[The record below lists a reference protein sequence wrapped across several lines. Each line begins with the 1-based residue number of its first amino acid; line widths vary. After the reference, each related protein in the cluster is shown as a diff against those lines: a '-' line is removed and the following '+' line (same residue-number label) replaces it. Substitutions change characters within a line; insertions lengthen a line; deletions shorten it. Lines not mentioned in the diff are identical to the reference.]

1 MKKLLALI
9 LCVMMFVSIVP
20 TAFAAD
26 PADANHTTPVYPSSE
41 TNNGVNNKVLNSST
55 YKKEIDKMVSN
66 TRKAI
71 ATSYEVLTMSESVYG
86 TAKAMD
92 DTVVGLVDAL
102 TKDLIGEDIWVRGI
116 NGLPADYATAT
127 NVTTN
132 GNVTYG
138 KTQFKKAYAD
148 TIKDN
153 LRLIVDAKVADEMSK
168 NTSKYMDGTKIKP
181 IQYAQTFANAVSKAL
196 TNKDFQKGYE
206 AVATYFAVNK
216 IMKDVRDE
224 IETKYDDFQNS
235 VDTSFDKDFYSKYPE
250 LSGKNGTNYID
261 ALNATDTTLSNMG
274 WAAELWPYP
283 MDMNGEDG
291 SAAGIYDLYLGDDF
305 ELVTK

>member
-26 PADANHTTPVYPSSE
+26 PADTNHTTQPYPYSE
-41 TNNGVNNKVLNSST
+41 KNNKVLNSST

-71 ATSYEVLTMSESVYG
+71 AASYEVLTMSESVYG

-92 DTVVGLVDAL
+92 DSVVGLVDAL
-102 TKDLIGEDIWVRGI
+102 TKDLIGEDIFTRTVTGA
-116 NGLPADYATAT
+116 NGTVNYAKGKFT
-127 NVTTN
+127 
-132 GNVTYG
+132 
-138 KTQFKKAYAD
+138 KTQAD

-153 LRLIVDAKVADEMSK
+153 LRLIVDAKVAEEMGK

-181 IQYAQTFANAVSKAL
+181 IEYAQTFANAVSTAL

-216 IMKDVRDE
+216 IMKDVRKE
-224 IETKYDDFQNS
+224 IETKYDDFRNS
-235 VDTSFDKDFYSKYPE
+235 VDTDFDAKFDTRYPQ
-250 LSGKNGTNYID
+250 LTAAYID
-261 ALNATDTTLSNMG
+261 TLEEAAGLNG
-274 WAAELWPYP
+274 WDAELWPYP